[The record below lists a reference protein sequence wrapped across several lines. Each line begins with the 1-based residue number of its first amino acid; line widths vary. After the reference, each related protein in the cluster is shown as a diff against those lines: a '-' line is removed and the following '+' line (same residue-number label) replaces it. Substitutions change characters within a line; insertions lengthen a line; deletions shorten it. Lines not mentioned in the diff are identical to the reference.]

1 VPESVTDMVQNTLT
15 LAQLGWRPY
24 FQQQIGLEQWE
35 NPVARVITQHRNR
48 LELLGE
54 AGELG
59 LGLHPGMPA
68 GSKVAE
74 QLIAANVDTL
84 FIVTS
89 LNEDFNLSRIERYL
103 SLAYEAQ
110 TEPVVIL
117 SNADLCD
124 DVESLR
130 SKVQVLENQP

>member
-1 VPESVTDMVQNTLT
+1 L
-15 LAQLGWRPY
+15 
-24 FQQQIGLEQWE
+24 
-35 NPVARVITQHRNR
+35 
-48 LELLGE
+48 
-54 AGELG
+54 
-59 LGLHPGMPA
+59 A

-117 SNADLCD
+117 SKADLCD